1 MTSLERKSRAVN
13 QQDIA
18 SQFANTLGKDT
29 PVKKLKSKNS
39 ELLSKY
45 REKLKGESD
54 TAEIAEAEAT
64 NEAEKDN
71 YKSKALPKVKGS
83 FKGVNFDKPEDES
96 HEDQRQG
103 NKIRSWNKG
112 KYNGLKNKFSRGNNN
127 NNGKKKF
134 KPFKRRT
141 NNNGKKF
148 NQKERF

>member
-1 MTSLERKSRAVN
+1 MTSLERKTRVVN

-45 REKLKGESD
+45 REKLKGDSD
-54 TAEIAEAEAT
+54 TAVLEEEEL
-64 NEAEKDN
+64 NN
-71 YKSKALPKVKGS
+71 KADQEEYQNKPLPKVTGS
-83 FKGVNFDKPEDES
+83 FKGVKFDKTAEETV
-96 HEDQRQG
+96 ENQRQE
-103 NKIRSWNKG
+103 NKKRPWRKG
-112 KYNGLKNKFSRGNNN
+112 KFNGGKKQFSNDNTN

-134 KPFKRRT
+134 KPFKRRN

-148 NQKERF
+148 DQKPRF